1 MFKRQCS
8 QWLDI
13 GSRGS
18 CCHML
23 IKALFLFPHAVFT
36 VGGSIKPQ
44 AVIYLFILNKFF
56 SVCVFYGSMRILPHH
71 QNTGG
76 FFVAVLVKKA
86 PMPWNKRY
94 PKVLHLK
101 HSHTM
106 SPFCPPPHVPHLT
119 QPRPPGQVIN
129 HTWSFLCFFFVRSLS
144 SSSITSWGKTPS
156 CRAQLPKP
164 AAPRRLRH
172 QETLHISPLKVPLRR
187 WRGTAKRKKWTRR
200 QMRRPKELLW
210 VRMPVL
216 NQRGCVGESHWAH
229 ELINGNLWLLTGYKS
244 DKKNKSSFGPTSKLF
259 KM

>member
-1 MFKRQCS
+1 MTSVLKTFLLCFGWFLSRIVKIQNFILQNWSTVESILHVTSHHRKLCFLNLHPVCSRCRRTCQPHITEGDVMFKRQCS

-13 GSRGS
+13 CSRGS

-36 VGGSIKPQ
+36 AGGSIKPQ
-44 AVIYLFILNKFF
+44 AVIYLFIFNKFF

-106 SPFCPPPHVPHLT
+106 PPTPRASPHLT
-119 QPRPPGQVIN
+119 SP
-129 HTWSFLCFFFVRSLS
+129 TWS
-144 SSSITSWGKTPS
+144 
-156 CRAQLPKP
+156 
-164 AAPRRLRH
+164 
-172 QETLHISPLKVPLRR
+172 
-187 WRGTAKRKKWTRR
+187 
-200 QMRRPKELLW
+200 
-210 VRMPVL
+210 
-216 NQRGCVGESHWAH
+216 
-229 ELINGNLWLLTGYKS
+229 GY
-244 DKKNKSSFGPTSKLF
+244 
-259 KM
+259 